1 MNITKYVNIHVEIDV
16 GEFSF
21 QNIAVYILI
30 LFGLYG
36 TVAPVVGFLPGFY
49 YGLSRG

>member
-16 GEFSF
+16 GEFAF

-30 LFGLYG
+30 LLGLYG

-49 YGLSRG
+49 YGLDQG